1 MMYLSRKLLKVDRII
16 RHELYNANSFEND
29 IALLRIQESDEVIL
43 FMLYLNKDITFNY
56 LNDAFIFIFILTD
69 LFYKDILKIPKF
81 NIRYFFLL
89 FSYKRLI

>member
-43 FMLYLNKDITFNY
+43 FML
-56 LNDAFIFIFILTD
+56 
-69 LFYKDILKIPKF
+69 
-81 NIRYFFLL
+81 
-89 FSYKRLI
+89 

>member
-81 NIRYFFLL
+81 NIRYFF
-89 FSYKRLI
+89 FIIFI

>member
-81 NIRYFFLL
+81 NIRYFFII
-89 FSYKRLI
+89 FI